1 MYRDAYQKL
10 VEWKDS
16 KGRKPLVLRGARQ
29 VGKTWLLQHFGE
41 QNYKQVVYVNMED
54 DGDVQ
59 SIFDLD
65 LEPARIIRAI
75 ETARKVSIDPENTLI
90 IFDEVQAIPRALTS
104 LKYFFEK
111 APQYHIAVAGSLLG
125 IALHEG
131 TSFPVGKVDFVDV
144 LPMNFYEFLKANGDD
159 GYAEGVRLNTLS
171 AEELSAFHDILMQ
184 KLYVFMAVGGMP
196 EAVKAYI
203 DGAPL
208 SKVREVQKKIVDAY
222 ELDFS
227 KHASTTDTPKIREI
241 FNSIPQFLARENKKF
256 IFGAIKESARA
267 REYESAL
274 LWIEDTGIA
283 SRVTRVNS
291 GDSPLMAYA
300 NRNIFKLFYSDVGL
314 LGAKMKVDP
323 AMIVKNDPSMS
334 LFMGAYTEQLV
345 FQEMKSAIGDAIFY
359 FSRDDSRGEIDFI
372 VQDGVSV
379 VPVEV
384 KAGKNLSA
392 TSLKNFID
400 KWGVKKAIKFSEL
413 PYRRNEKIVNAPL
426 YLAGAI
432 NKLS

>member
-1 MYRDAYQKL
+1 
-10 VEWKDS
+10 
-16 KGRKPLVLRGARQ
+16 
-29 VGKTWLLQHFGE
+29 
-41 QNYKQVVYVNMED
+41 
-54 DGDVQ
+54 
-59 SIFDLD
+59 
-65 LEPARIIRAI
+65 
-75 ETARKVSIDPENTLI
+75 
-90 IFDEVQAIPRALTS
+90 
-104 LKYFFEK
+104 
-111 APQYHIAVAGSLLG
+111 
-125 IALHEG
+125 
-131 TSFPVGKVDFVDV
+131 
-144 LPMNFYEFLKANGDD
+144 
-159 GYAEGVRLNTLS
+159 
-171 AEELSAFHDILMQ
+171 
-184 KLYVFMAVGGMP
+184 
-196 EAVKAYI
+196 
-203 DGAPL
+203 
-208 SKVREVQKKIVDAY
+208 
-222 ELDFS
+222 
-227 KHASTTDTPKIREI
+227 EI

-323 AMIVKNDPSMS
+323 AMIVKNDSSMS